1 MLTIVNERDET
12 TEEARAGL
20 IDELQGR
27 RLNRDRGDTRP
38 RISLNAGPFQP
49 PLEMHALVE
58 ASALALG
65 GAPEVFCRNGSLVD
79 AGPVDTY
86 VSKRKAA
93 GDGARETCQVFGVRQ
108 LPATEVQRHLSRAAL
123 WSRWVNPKGKGEG
136 AALPYEVAADPPMAL
151 AIAVSNMGRWETVR
165 PLSGVLTAPSIR
177 PDGSIIQERGWDEVT
192 RFLYEPARHY
202 PPIPEDPTQEDARAA
217 LSMLRDVFATPGD
230 GFDGFPFATDAERD
244 VPIANVL
251 TLIARPA
258 IDGCVPAFVYD
269 ASTPG
274 TGKGLIADTVCLIA
288 TGDDMPKGVFT
299 DNQEELSKHLG
310 SLILAGVAVAGFD
323 NIDQRMS
330 LSGGVLD
337 AVLTAR
343 RPQLRILGKSEAPA
357 IDWHAVVMVTGNNVQ
372 IVGDTERRCI
382 KCRQEPSVER
392 PELRANFR
400 VTNLT
405 AHVREH
411 RPELVRAAL
420 TILRAYFVA
429 GRPSVGV
436 APLGSFEDWSRLVA
450 GAIVFAGGHDVTQC
464 MANKN
469 GNSDDPELEA
479 ATTLLSAMH
488 RLGEPM
494 SAGDLVSAAYDWEND
509 WNGIPRP
516 GSERCPEIREA
527 LDALVMSKGRGGR
540 PSPKAVGHTL
550 KRIRGRVLGGLK
562 LLSVPSLAGGKS
574 LAWKVVAVSGVT
586 GVTGVISSRH
596 AGEKFNFS
604 NSESNN
610 TSGQRPEKTPGNPET
625 PEGRSGAGQRLL
637 RLEPVKGGA

>member
-1 MLTIVNERDET
+1 MTWADEHIDDT
-12 TEEARAGL
+12 PETADEARQSMRNQLA
-20 IDELQGR
+20 R
-27 RLNRDRGDTRP
+27 RKLVRDPSDKRP
-38 RISLNAGPFQP
+38 RLSLNGHPDEPQ
-49 PLEMHALVE
+49 LEMHSLVE
-58 ASALALG
+58 ASARALG
-65 GAPEVFCRNGSLVD
+65 SAPEVFCRNGVLVD
-79 AGPVDTY
+79 AGPVEAY
-86 VSKRKAA
+86 VSKQKLA
-93 GDGARETCQVFGVRQ
+93 GDGAKENSRAFGVRQ
-108 LPATEVQRHLSRAAL
+108 LPATEVQRHLSRAAS
-123 WSRWVNPKGKGEG
+123 WSRWVKPKGKGQG
-136 AALPYEVAADPPMAL
+136 DALPYEVAADPPMSL

-165 PLSGVLTAPSIR
+165 PLAGVLTAPSIR
-177 PDGSIIQERGWDEVT
+177 PDGSIIQERGWDEAT

-202 PPIPEDPTQEDARAA
+202 PGIPEKPTQEDARAA
-217 LSMLRDVFATPGD
+217 LELLRGVFAPPGD
-230 GFDGFPFATDAERD
+230 GFDGFPFASDTERD

-288 TGDDMPKGVFT
+288 TGEDMPKGVFT

-330 LSGGVLD
+330 FSGGALD

-400 VTNLT
+400 VPNLT

-411 RPELVRAAL
+411 RPALVRAAL

-429 GRPSVGV
+429 GRPDVCV
-436 APLGSFEDWSRLVA
+436 APLGSFEAWSRLVA
-450 GAIVFAGGHDVTQC
+450 AAVVFAGGHDVTQC

-469 GNSDDPELEA
+469 GSSEDPELEA
-479 ATTLLSAMH
+479 AGALLSAMH
-488 RLGEPM
+488 KLGEPM
-494 SAGDLVSAAYDWEND
+494 SAGDLVCAGYDWEND

-516 GSERCPEIREA
+516 GSERSPDIREA
-527 LDALVMSKGRGGR
+527 LDALVTSRGRGGR
-540 PSPKAVGHTL
+540 PSPKAVGHAL
-550 KRIRGRVLGGLK
+550 KRIRGRVFAGLK

-574 LAWKVVAVSGVT
+574 LAWKVVVISGVT
-586 GVTGVISSRH
+586 GVTGVIPSRH
-596 AGEKFNFS
+596 AGERI
-604 NSESNN
+604 SEKENH
-610 TSGQRPEKTPGNPET
+610 TGGQRLEITPGNPET
-625 PEGRSGAGQRLL
+625 PEGRSGLGQRSL
-637 RLEPVKGGA
+637 RLEPMKGGA